1 MKIENL
7 NRTENVMLAVM
18 MELSRMEAPIVF
30 KGAMTL
36 KVATGG
42 ITRTNV
48 SRSTQDIDG
57 DWVSPAPEM
66 EDIEK
71 ILQRA
76 VHNVNPNW
84 TIQPFREFGEKR
96 SAGFKVVDETGMAR
110 FHIVDLYILSKCTKF
125 DASAVMKIAQERG
138 MEDFSVFLTRQDD
151 LKHAYDTLR
160 NVENKPDFEKLYQRI
175 KKIYHAIHQK

>member
-110 FHIVDLYILSKCTKF
+110 FHIDMSVRQNPYSKVYVVTNEETGTVCLQG
-125 DASAVMKIAQERG
+125 ASIEKMLADKISTISTQRV
-138 MEDFSVFLTRQDD
+138 FSA
-151 LKHAYDTLR
+151 LKRPHRLVYSI
-160 NVENKPDFEKLYQRI
+160 EMH
-175 KKIYHAIHQK
+175 KI